1 MVATFG
7 DVVYESS
14 RAFADDEEE
23 EFQNQA
29 ILRYTQLQFSFG
41 LFILIN

>member
-23 EFQNQA
+23 EFQNQS
-29 ILRYTQLQFSFG
+29 ILRLATLK
-41 LFILIN
+41 